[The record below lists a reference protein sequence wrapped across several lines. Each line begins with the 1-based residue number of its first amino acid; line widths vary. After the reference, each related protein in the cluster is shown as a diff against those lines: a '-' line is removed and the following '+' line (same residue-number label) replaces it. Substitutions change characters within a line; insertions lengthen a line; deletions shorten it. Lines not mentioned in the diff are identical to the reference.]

1 MLENIN
7 DGEILLSFPLA
18 NVISFLHLHLLS
30 LIAAGLLGA
39 WFGLYLIH

>member
-18 NVISFLHLHLLS
+18 NTSSFIHLHLFS
-30 LIAAGLLGA
+30 LIAAGLLGR